1 MYVSM
6 PKPEVMQASMS
17 SLADLTSLERGGPEQ
32 DLQRRLVGKQCD
44 KPWCGLTAFNASSGT
59 KQARGPGKLE
69 ERRQH
74 FPKMSVEVQSQTVPM
89 LLVRMSKA
97 KDNISSQSRRDLPNY
112 YAISVAL
119 ITSYNKFINQQPQH
133 MTSQHC
139 HTGFLRLYRP
149 S

>member
-1 MYVSM
+1 
-6 PKPEVMQASMS
+6 
-17 SLADLTSLERGGPEQ
+17 
-32 DLQRRLVGKQCD
+32 
-44 KPWCGLTAFNASSGT
+44 
-59 KQARGPGKLE
+59 
-69 ERRQH
+69 
-74 FPKMSVEVQSQTVPM
+74 MSVEVQSQTVPM

-139 HTGFLRLYRP
+139 HTGFLRLTVLLSMAWFHYSPEFNKRSDSQVAYTTGATP
-149 S
+149 ASSS